1 MSKWG
6 IISRLQTAAGRGL
19 QLLAFVLA
27 FPVLISAQDTPRITS
42 AVDTASIRIGEQ
54 IHWTVGVEVDS
65 SAQVIFPEG
74 QTFSP
79 LETVEAFKTDTTRKN
94 SRILLQKTYAL
105 TQFDSGAYLLPTQR
119 IEIDGRGYFTD
130 SLLVSVATVPVDTVN
145 QKMYDIK
152 PMMGV
157 EANRFGWLKWVGL
170 GLLGALM
177 LGGLLY
183 WFVFRKKPLS
193 EEAQQALLPPYE
205 RALKE
210 LKRLET
216 SKYLIQDEYKQYYT
230 ELTDIVRAYLE
241 EEVHV
246 SALESTTDQLLD
258 KLELLRDSG
267 KLELEEETLS
277 QFRKILETADLVKF
291 AKSRP
296 PVRKAEE
303 DRTRVE
309 QIVRKTKE
317 ALPEPTEE
325 ELLQQEEYRAELA
338 AREKRK
344 KIRIAAV
351 AAAGILLISL
361 VASISYYGFQN
372 VKDYLIGNPSKSL
385 LEGEWIASSYG
396 YPPVILETPEVLFRK
411 EVNIPPEARAAI
423 QDMDAFA
430 YNNPRANLSIAA
442 VSTLFSKADTPP
454 DYDQAVDQVLAGF
467 EKNGARNIIT
477 KQEEFTT
484 VSGVTGLRVFG
495 RGDFKMPDSEE
506 YVKGRYTV
514 LLFGGNGFLQQVVI
528 SWEDGDAFAE
538 QIVERILETVEVKT
552 VV

>member
-1 MSKWG
+1 MSKDG
-6 IISRLQTAAGRGL
+6 ILGWTGVQVSLCL
-19 QLLAFVLA
+19 PLLAFFLV
-27 FPVLISAQDTPRITS
+27 FPTPDFAQEAPRVSS

-54 IHWTVGVEVDS
+54 IHWTVAVEVDS

-119 IEIDGRGYFTD
+119 IDINGKGYFTD

-157 EANRFGWLKWVGL
+157 EANRFGWLKWLGF
-170 GLLGALM
+170 GLLGVLLA
-177 LGGLLY
+177 GALY
-183 WFVFRKKPLS
+183 WYVFRKKPLS
-193 EEAQQALLPPYE
+193 QEAQEALLPPYE

-216 SKYLIQDEYKQYYT
+216 SRYLIQDEFKQYYT

-241 EEVHV
+241 EEVHI
-246 SALESTTDQLLD
+246 SALESTTAQLLE
-258 KLELLRDSG
+258 KLELLRDAG
-267 KLELEEETLS
+267 KLDLEEDTLT

-291 AKSRP
+291 AKSKP
-296 PVRKAEE
+296 PVQKAEA
-303 DRTRVE
+303 DRASVE

-325 ELLQQEEYRAELA
+325 ELLQQEEYRAEIA
-338 AREKRK
+338 ARERRK

-351 AAAGILLISL
+351 AAAGVLLVSI
-361 VASISYYGFQN
+361 VASVGYFGFQN
-372 VKDYLIGNPSKSL
+372 VKDYLLGNPSKSL

-396 YPPVILETPEVLFRK
+396 YPPVLLETPEVLFRR
-411 EVNIPPEARAAI
+411 EVELPAEARAAI

-430 YNNPRANLSIAA
+430 YNNARAHLSIAA
-442 VSTLFSKADTPP
+442 VSTVFSKADTPP

-467 EKNGARNIIT
+467 EQNGAKNIIT

-484 VSGVTGLRVFG
+484 VSGVKGVRVYG
-495 RGDFKMPDSEE
+495 RGDFRIPDSEE

-528 SWEDGDAFAE
+528 SWEDGDPYAE
-538 QIVERILETVEVKT
+538 QIVERILKTVEVKT

>member
-1 MSKWG
+1 MSKEG
-6 IISRLQTAAGRGL
+6 ILSWTGVLGSLRLP
-19 QLLAFVLA
+19 LLAFVLV
-27 FPVLISAQDTPRITS
+27 FPAPKFAQQAPMISS
-42 AVDTASIRIGEQ
+42 GVDTASIRIGEQ
-54 IHWTVGVEVDS
+54 IHWTVAVEVDS
-65 SAQVIFPEG
+65 TDLVIFPEG

-79 LETVEAFKTDTTRKN
+79 LETVEAFTTDTTRKN

-119 IEIDGRGYFTD
+119 IDINGKGYFTD
-130 SLLVSVATVPVDTVN
+130 SLLISVASVPVDTVN

-157 EANRFGWLKWVGL
+157 EANRFGWLKWLGF
-170 GLLGALM
+170 GLLGAL
-177 LGGLLY
+177 LAGALY
-183 WFVFRKKPLS
+183 WYVLRKKPLT

-210 LKRLET
+210 LKRLEA
-216 SKYLIQDEYKQYYT
+216 SRYLIQDEFKQYYT

-241 EEVHV
+241 EEVHI
-246 SALESTTDQLLD
+246 SALESTTAQLLD

-267 KLELEEETLS
+267 KLDLEEDTLI

-291 AKSRP
+291 AKSKP
-296 PVRKAEE
+296 PVQKAED
-303 DRTRVE
+303 DRASIE

-325 ELLQQEEYRAELA
+325 ELLQQEEYRAEIA
-338 AREKRK
+338 ARERRK
-344 KIRIAAV
+344 KIRVAGV
-351 AAAGILLISL
+351 AAAGILL
-361 VASISYYGFQN
+361 ASVLGSVGYFGFHN
-372 VKDYLIGNPSKSL
+372 VKDYLLGNPSKSL

-396 YPPVILETPEVLFRK
+396 YPPVLLETPEVLFRR
-411 EVNIPPEARAAI
+411 EVELPPEARAAI

-430 YNNPRANLSIAA
+430 YNNSRAHLSIAA

-454 DYDQAVDQVLAGF
+454 DFDQAVDQVLAGF
-467 EKNGARNIIT
+467 EQNGAKNIIT

-484 VSGVTGLRVFG
+484 VSGVKGVRVYG
-495 RGDFKMPDSEE
+495 RGDFRMPDSEQ

-528 SWEDGDAFAE
+528 SWEDGDPYAE
-538 QIVERILETVEVKT
+538 QIVERILKTVEVKT